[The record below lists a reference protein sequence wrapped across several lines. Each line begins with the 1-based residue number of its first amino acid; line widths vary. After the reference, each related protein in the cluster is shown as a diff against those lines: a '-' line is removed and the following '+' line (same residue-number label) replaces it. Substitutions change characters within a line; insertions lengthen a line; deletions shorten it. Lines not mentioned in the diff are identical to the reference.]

1 MFGDILN
8 KVRTTKLEMEN
19 RGLMVTHLNM
29 VHEIKNLF
37 DNFYLKALRS
47 VAESNIMY
55 TLIVPQIYHRTNMH
69 YNKYI
74 EIYIKWYS
82 LC

>member
-55 TLIVPQIYHRTNMH
+55 TLIVPQIYNRTNMH

-74 EIYIKWYS
+74 EIDIKWYS
-82 LC
+82 LR